1 MIFSLAPDDPAAL
14 LSTGRNFGLSPSAVV
29 VPHKPIVSLLILARI
44 LFILSIYTI

>member
-1 MIFSLAPDDPAAL
+1 
-14 LSTGRNFGLSPSAVV
+14 VV